1 MSRSDNFAGK
11 LALVTGAG
19 DGIGAMLARG
29 FASWGMRVCVQDIRA
44 DAAEAVAAE
53 IGGGAFSL
61 VFDVS
66 DRAACMA
73 AAETLAEKGEPLS
86 ILWANA
92 GAGVGSSLIKGK
104 ADTLEWAFDV
114 NVLGIA
120 WTVQAF
126 VPLMTGEQRHVG
138 FTAST
143 AALRPVPPEM
153 GLYPVSKHAAFAVA
167 EGLSGELASKCI
179 ASTILFPG
187 LLNTNIWDGARARP
201 ERFGGERR
209 ADPAIS
215 TRWREAKDPVLMWP
229 HIEQTVLSG
238 GGYLTCSTEPGQA
251 EIMTEWHDRL
261 KASIVEI

>member
-1 MSRSDNFAGK
+1 MNAYAGH

-29 FASWGMRVCVQDIRA
+29 LAGWGMTVCVQDIRA
-44 DAAEAVAAE
+44 EAAEEVAAE
-53 IGGGAFSL
+53 IGGGAFPL

-66 DRAACMA
+66 DRVACLA
-73 AAETLAEKGEPLS
+73 AAETLDQRGEPLAL
-86 ILWANA
+86 LWANA
-92 GAGVGSSLIKGK
+92 GAGVGSGLLSGK
-104 ADTLEWAFDV
+104 AETLEWAFGV
-114 NVLGIA
+114 NVLGIV

-126 VPLMTGEQRHVG
+126 EPLLTGDARHVG

-143 AALRPVPPEM
+143 ASLRPVPSQM
-153 GLYPVSKHAAFAVA
+153 GLYPVSKHAALAVA
-167 EGLSGELASKCI
+167 DGLAGELAAKGI
-179 ASTILFPG
+179 PSTILSPG

-201 ERFGGERR
+201 DRFGGERS

-251 EIMTEWHDRL
+251 EIMDEWHVRK

>member
-1 MSRSDNFAGK
+1 MNPFTGH

-29 FASWGMRVCVQDIRA
+29 LAGWGMTVCVQDVRA
-44 DAAEAVAAE
+44 EAAEAVAAE
-53 IGGGAFSL
+53 IGGGAFAL

-66 DRAACMA
+66 DRAACLA
-73 AAETLAEKGEPLS
+73 AAEKLGQRGEPLAL
-86 ILWANA
+86 LWANA
-92 GAGVGSSLIKGK
+92 GAGVGSGLLSGK
-104 ADTLEWAFDV
+104 PETLEWAFGV

-126 VPLMTGEQRHVG
+126 APLMTGDFRHVG

-143 AALRPVPPEM
+143 AALRPVPPQM

-167 EGLSGELASKCI
+167 DGLAGELEAKGI

-201 ERFGGERR
+201 DRFGGERR

-215 TRWREAKDPVLMWP
+215 TRWRDAKDPALMWP
-229 HIEQTVLSG
+229 HIEKTVLSG

-251 EIMTEWHDRL
+251 EIMDEWHNRM
-261 KASIVEI
+261 KVSIVEI

>member
-1 MSRSDNFAGK
+1 MNAFSGK

-29 FASWGMRVCVQDIRA
+29 LASWGMRVCVQDIRA
-44 DAAEAVAAE
+44 EAAEAVAAE
-53 IGGGAFSL
+53 IGGGAFPL
-61 VFDVS
+61 AFDVS

-73 AAETLAEKGEPLS
+73 AAEMLAAKGEPLTL
-86 ILWANA
+86 LWANA
-92 GAGVGSSLIKGK
+92 GAGVGSGLLTGK
-104 ADTLEWAFDV
+104 AETLEWAFGV
-114 NVLGIA
+114 NVLGIV

-126 VPLMTGEQRHVG
+126 APLMTGETRHVG

-143 AALRPVPPEM
+143 AALRPVPAQM

-167 EGLSGELASKCI
+167 EGLAGELEAKGI
-179 ASTILFPG
+179 PSTILFPG

-201 ERFGGERR
+201 DRFGGERR

-215 TRWREAKDPVLMWP
+215 MRWREAKDPALMWP
-229 HIEQTVLSG
+229 HIEKTVLGG

-251 EIMTEWHDRL
+251 EIMDEWHNR
-261 KASIVEI
+261 KTVSIVEI